1 MQPNLH
7 APNTSDLLLHFPAP
21 ECYLFESAYKP
32 TLSDLLLQITW
43 TSSASHK
50 FASVSQESFMPCHTK
65 LEIGLAALTWV
76 KSIFED

>member
-1 MQPNLH
+1 
-7 APNTSDLLLHFPAP
+7 
-21 ECYLFESAYKP
+21 
-32 TLSDLLLQITW
+32 LLQITW